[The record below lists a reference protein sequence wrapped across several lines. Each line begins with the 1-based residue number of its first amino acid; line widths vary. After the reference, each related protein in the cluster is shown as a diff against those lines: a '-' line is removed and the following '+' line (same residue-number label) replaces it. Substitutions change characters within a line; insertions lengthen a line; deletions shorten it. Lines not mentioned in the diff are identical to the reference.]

1 MNITYSGLVERVGH
15 YLFGIRSGFS
25 ADQTSDITDCIRD
38 GLQRVYAAHDWS
50 FLRPVVEIS
59 AVAPYA
65 TGTIVVSSGVVTL
78 TGGTFPAW
86 AAKGILKVNSRYY
99 SVATRDSDTQVT
111 LNSTGVTVSDAANY
125 TLACPEIDM
134 PAAFEAIDNDAE
146 IHCLPT
152 ESQWYPPIRPRGD
165 QWMRRMEQA
174 SPEFG
179 RPVFY
184 SVRTVEFDPTV
195 GSRRVIALNP
205 IPDEAYLMRAK
216 IVLRPVAVDAV
227 NEHPIGGELL
237 SRVILEACL
246 AAAEHNFEE
255 REHVHEKRFMED
267 IAVAIRNDQVRSS
280 PASLGPDAPRGVSGK
295 FSVFDYDYHWRE
307 QRIGRLTLDG
317 EEL

>member
-25 ADQTSDITDCIRD
+25 ADEASDIADCIKD
-38 GLQRVYAAHDWS
+38 GLQRVYSSHDWS
-50 FLRPVVEIS
+50 FFRPVVELSTI
-59 AVAPYA
+59 APYS
-65 TGTIVVSSGVVTL
+65 TGTITVASGVVTL
-78 TGGTFPAW
+78 AGGTFPSW
-86 AAKGILKVNSRYY
+86 SAKGILRVNSKYY
-99 SVATRDSDTQVT
+99 SVASRDSDTQVT
-111 LNSTGVTVSDAANY
+111 LNSSGVTVSDAAAY

-134 PAAFEAIDNDAE
+134 PASFDAIDNDAE
-146 IHCLPT
+146 INYLPS

-165 QWMRRMEQA
+165 QWIRRMEQA
-174 SPEFG
+174 NPEFG
-179 RPVFY
+179 RPIFY

-195 GSRRVIALNP
+195 GSRRVIALHP
-205 IPDEAYLMRAK
+205 VPDETYSMRAK
-216 IVLRPVAVDAV
+216 LVLRPVMIDAV
-227 NEHPIGGELL
+227 NEYPIGGEML

-255 REHVHEKRFMED
+255 REHVHEKKFMED
-267 IAVAIRNDQVRSS
+267 IAVAIRNDQMRSS

-307 QRIGRLTLDG
+307 QRIGGLTLDG